1 MSYCSP
7 CSSLDRSPEQD
18 VGFAVYKIKNV
29 DVVAANRRDM
39 DRLVILRTRLE
50 RPRICLQHITAIVI
64 IGTKDP
70 PFTFANRSMDL
81 WYLRSEEHT
90 SELQSPY
97 DLVCRLL
104 LEKKKKKNN
113 NLIIH
118 NKKYI
123 S

>member
-39 DRLVILRTRLE
+39 DRLVVLRKRLE

-64 IGTKDP
+64 ISAKDP
-70 PFTFANRSMDL
+70 PFTFANISMDL
-81 WYLRSEEHT
+81 RPRAKDHLED
-90 SELQSPY
+90 Q
-97 DLVCRLL
+97 LL
-104 LEKKKKKNN
+104 LSIDLKN
-113 NLIIH
+113 IF
-118 NKKYI
+118 Y
-123 S
+123 SAYSEVV